1 MFNEAYLQDMLD
13 AYYEYDYEEEFLQA
27 IKNNDIA
34 EVKNL
39 LPKVDVNTTDSFGY
53 SALFYAVERRYM
65 DIADVLV
72 KAGANLNDDF
82 VRCFS
87 DRATFAAEP
96 AQQFLDLGANINAV
110 TLSGRTAL
118 SVASKRGEKEAVKFL
133 LEAGADPNIVGKAY
147 STGDERTA
155 LSEAMTQ
162 RTAQSRF
169 ESLWWPSV
177 KEYNIII
184 DMLTKAGAD
193 PGLVKCSE

>member
-1 MFNEAYLQDMLD
+1 MFGEAYLQDMWD
-13 AYYEYDYEEEFLQA
+13 AHFEYDYEEAFLQA

-53 SALFYAVERRYM
+53 SALFYAVERGYM

-72 KAGANLNDDF
+72 KAGSNLNDDF

-87 DRATFAAEP
+87 DWATFATEP

-147 STGDERTA
+147 RTADERTA

-169 ESLWWPSV
+169 ESPWWPSV
-177 KEYNIII
+177 KKYNIII
-184 DMLTKAGAD
+184 DMLIKAGAD
-193 PGLVKCSE
+193 PDLVKCSE